1 MDYTFL
7 SYLRLKVGVEDG
19 QSEMGIPVSVDVST
33 NMTIAELKDKVT
45 PSWHGNKQFMW
56 SLARQ
61 ITLSVSSI

>member
-33 NMTIAELKDKVT
+33 NMTIAELKDKVM